1 MSILQS
7 HSILLKRYYGKSEA
21 TKIAFMFNLKVGMSL
36 LSCESDKLQS
46 FKAEI
51 AETTKTAIAPSN
63 VQQTKPVNHND
74 NCEVETQFI
83 ESLVR

>member
-7 HSILLKRYYGKSEA
+7 HSNLLIRYYENSEA

-51 AETTKTAIAPSN
+51 AETTKTTIASSN
-63 VQQTKPVNHND
+63 VYLTNPINHND
-74 NCEVETQFI
+74 NCEVETQLI